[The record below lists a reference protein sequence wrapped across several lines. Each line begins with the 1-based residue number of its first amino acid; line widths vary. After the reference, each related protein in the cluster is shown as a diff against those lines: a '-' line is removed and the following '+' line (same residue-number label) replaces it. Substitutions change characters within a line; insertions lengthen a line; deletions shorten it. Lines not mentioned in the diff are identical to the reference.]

1 MSFEQLYRQL
11 FPDLH
16 RYAFTILEDHE
27 WSTDVVQ
34 DAFVKYYKQLEGGK
48 EIAYD
53 KAYLYRIVYNT
64 AVSQLRKKA
73 TEDRY
78 MAFAAQEGAVQMNAE
93 EQRIEAERNVDMGL
107 IIDKV
112 LELLPEQ
119 CRLVFLQSRA
129 GGKKYREIAVAMGL
143 SVKTVEAHMSKAL
156 KIIQEFIRVN
166 RDKLSLIQIVMIYEL
181 FC

>member
-1 MSFEQLYRQL
+1 MSFEQLYHQL

-34 DAFVKYYKQLEGGK
+34 DAFVKYYKQLEAGK
-48 EIAYD
+48 AITYD
-53 KAYLYRIVYNT
+53 KAYLYRTVYNT

-73 TEDRY
+73 TEDKHS
-78 MAFAAQEGAVQMNAE
+78 AFAAQEGAVQMSAE
-93 EQRIEAERNVDMGL
+93 EQRVETERTADMRL

-112 LELLPEQ
+112 LEQLPEQ
-119 CRLVFLQSRA
+119 CKQVFLQSRA
-129 GGKKYREIAVAMGL
+129 GGKKYREIAVEMGL

-166 RDKLSLIQIVMIYEL
+166 RDKLSLIQIVVLYEL

>member
-16 RYAFTILEDHE
+16 RYAFTILADHE
-27 WSTDVVQ
+27 WSADVVQ
-34 DAFVKYYKQLEGGK
+34 DAFVNYYKQLEAGK

-53 KAYLYRIVYNT
+53 KAYLYRAVYNT

-73 TEDRY
+73 TEDKHS
-78 MAFAAQEGAVQMNAE
+78 AFAALEGALQISAE
-93 EQRIEAERNVDMGL
+93 EQKIEAERAVDMRL
-107 IIDKV
+107 ILDKV
-112 LELLPEQ
+112 LEQLPEQ
-119 CRLVFLQSRA
+119 CKQVFLQSRA
-129 GGKKYREIAVAMGL
+129 DGKKYREIAVDMGL

-166 RDKLSLIQIVMIYEL
+166 RDKLSLIQIVMLYEL

>member
-1 MSFEQLYRQL
+1 LSFEELYRQL

-34 DAFVKYYKQLEGGK
+34 DAFMKYYKQLEAGK
-48 EIAYD
+48 EITYD

-73 TEDRY
+73 TEDKHS
-78 MAFAAQEGAVQMNAE
+78 AFAAQEGAVQMSAE
-93 EQRIEAERNVDMGL
+93 EQRVEAERNADMHL

-112 LELLPEQ
+112 LEQLPEQ
-119 CRLVFLQSRA
+119 CKQVFLQSRA
-129 GGKKYREIAVAMGL
+129 GGKKYREIAVEMGL

-166 RDKLSLIQIVMIYEL
+166 RDKLSLIQIVMLYEL